1 MTRASSPLTRGT
13 TTALAVLAGL
23 ALAGCTASGGG
34 SADVTSPT
42 SPTPSTPEQF
52 WGGLAMV
59 RVTEVDPA
67 TSIDELSDRAELI
80 VRGAA
85 GEVDA
90 PGDGRTRITVDVSET
105 LAGEGAERVVVDLF
119 GQPDEGAADRPPR
132 EELLWFLT
140 PAEEDGR
147 WHLVSRYG
155 LIGEDDDG
163 APDTVLNPGDAWF
176 EWGARPASLAETQAA
191 VEESLAG

>member
-13 TTALAVLAGL
+13 TTAFAVLSGL

-42 SPTPSTPEQF
+42 GPTPSTPEQF
-52 WGGLAMV
+52 WSGLAMV

-90 PGDGRTRITVDVSET
+90 PGDGRTRITVDASET
-105 LAGEGAERVVVDLF
+105 LAGEGRSASSSTCSASPTR
-119 GQPDEGAADRPPR
+119 
-132 EELLWFLT
+132 
-140 PAEEDGR
+140 
-147 WHLVSRYG
+147 
-155 LIGEDDDG
+155 
-163 APDTVLNPGDAWF
+163 APTT
-176 EWGARPASLAETQAA
+176 ARRARSC
-191 VEESLAG
+191 SGS